1 MDYNIY
7 LHDTESVESSDPTKP
22 WTSSSD
28 GKSNFEDNFT
38 RGVQKA
44 TGIMQNPDGI
54 IAGAVGKAM
63 KALPYVA
70 AAYAVFKLTD
80 AVITTANQ
88 FITAETGDYRFETQY
103 NNFKAGLSACFRP
116 FSTTVNYFKVEQQ
129 IRLENNKK
137 AANRELF
144 GDSMINGGLF
154 YGV

>member
-38 RGVQKA
+38 RGVQRA

-54 IAGAVGKAM
+54 ISGAVGKAM
-63 KALPYVA
+63 KAVPYVA
-70 AAYAVFKLTD
+70 AAYAVLRLTD
-80 AVITTANQ
+80 SVITTANT
-88 FITAETGDYRFETQY
+88 FITTATGDYRFSTQY
-103 NNFKAGLSACFRP
+103 NNFKTCLESVFRP
-116 FSTTVNYFKVEQQ
+116 VSTTMNFLKVRQNIEV
-129 IRLENNKK
+129 ENQKK
-137 AANRELF
+137 ALKRELT
-144 GDSMINGGLF
+144 GDDQFFPGAI